1 MSNYRN
7 RSLCVLAATT
17 LFVFS
22 GAAGNCARKPSA
34 VDQAF
39 SQAKTAL
46 SAKSVQAFDPSM
58 TYVRQEMVNQPVN
71 GARREVLYTISGPGN
86 DVKSTVQYRIY
97 DNSQDAASHA
107 NPDRAQ
113 QKAESAAGDLPG
125 GRFRAYHSKLG
136 GSALAREVPHTFHC
150 VALMGRKEWSRCYYY
165 PGGKS
170 ETVVVGT
177 TSSSAPNEAI
187 LLTAMGAQG
196 LPFKP

>member
-7 RSLCVLAATT
+7 RTLYVLAAST
-17 LFVFS
+17 FFIFS

-34 VDQAF
+34 VERAVNE
-39 SQAKTAL
+39 AKSAL

-58 TYVRQEMVNQPVN
+58 TYVRQEMVNQPIN
-71 GARREVLYTISGPGN
+71 GASREVLDTLSGPGN

-97 DNSQDAASHA
+97 DNPQDAASHA

-136 GSALAREVPHTFHC
+136 GSALAREVPETFHC
-150 VALMGRKEWSRCYYY
+150 VALMGHKEWSRCYYY

-170 ETVVVGT
+170 QTVVVGT
-177 TSSSAPNEAI
+177 TTSGAANEAI